1 PPTSGEHSFQQ
12 DKVEIPNKE
21 LTDFHSFQVSLFLE
35 FVNHIFSHFSIFVNQ
50 TNAKTRRS
58 GLSAGALR
66 MPGTSEVA
74 GDYSPAGSLTP
85 QVRKL

>member
-1 PPTSGEHSFQQ
+1 SGEHSFQQ

-58 GLSAGALR
+58 GFLR
-66 MPGTSEVA
+66 YLRIN
-74 GDYSPAGSLTP
+74 DYSLSEPPRPAFSSSARLADASSA
-85 QVRKL
+85 V